1 MAEVTIALDAM
12 GGDRGPAELVAGALE
27 AVGDGVG
34 VLLCG
39 RTAEL
44 QTELDAQGSHPDL
57 EIVDA
62 PDVID
67 YDDEPAAA
75 VRAKPGSSMVTAC
88 RIVREGRAAG
98 AISAGST
105 GAMLA
110 ASLLTMGRVKGVHRP
125 GIAVP
130 LPARDQ
136 PCVLIDA
143 GANSESRP
151 ENLLQFGMM
160 GAIFAEEVLGI
171 DDPCVGLLSVGEE
184 SSKGTPEVVEAHAL
198 LSASG
203 LHFGGNCEGRDALSG
218 RFQVLVADGFAGNVL
233 LKGLEGAGVMMMR
246 ELREAAR
253 SSRRAKLGALLLLA
267 GPAGHARP
275 HRPRDLWRRLPAG
288 RARHLRDRPRQQ
300 QPAGDPKRRAGGRQ
314 GRRARHRRPDGA
326 ARRRRRSGIPLAGR
340 RSGQY
345 SHAGSGVGDGRD
357 SNMNRDEALERV
369 RGILVEQLG
378 VDEGQVTEAA
388 SFQGDLDA
396 DSLDLVE
403 LIMELEDQFGVK
415 ISDED
420 AQKIETV
427 GQAVDYVTSHA

>member
-39 RTAEL
+39 RAAEL
-44 QTELDAQGSHPDL
+44 QSELDAQGSDLDL

-88 RIVREGRAAG
+88 RMVREGRAAG

-233 LKGLEGAGVMMMR
+233 LKGLEGAGAMMMR
-246 ELREAAR
+246 ELRDAAR
-253 SSRRAKLGALLLLA
+253 SSRRAKLGALLLL
-267 GPAGHARP
+267 PALRGM
-275 HRPRDLWRRLPAG
+275 
-288 RARHLRDRPRQQ
+288 RDRI
-300 QPAGDPKRRAGGRQ
+300 DPETYGGAYLL
-314 GRRARHRRPDGA
+314 G
-326 ARRRRRSGIPLAGR
+326 
-340 RSGQY
+340 
-345 SHAGSGVGDGRD
+345 
-357 SNMNRDEALERV
+357 V
-369 RGILVEQLG
+369 RGISVIAHGNSSRRAIRNAVLVAARGAEHG
-378 VDEGQVTEAA
+378 IVDRMAQRVGGADPGSHLQDGDPANTVTQVRESAT
-388 SFQGDLDA
+388 G
-396 DSLDLVE
+396 
-403 LIMELEDQFGVK
+403 
-415 ISDED
+415 
-420 AQKIETV
+420 ET
-427 GQAVDYVTSHA
+427 AT

>member
-1 MAEVTIALDAM
+1 
-12 GGDRGPAELVAGALE
+12 LVAGAVT
-27 AVGDGVG
+27 AARDGVA
-34 VLLCG
+34 VLRCG
-39 RTAEL
+39 RTQEIEREL
-44 QTELDAQGSHPDL
+44 AGHGDVAGV

-62 PDVID
+62 PQLID
-67 YDDEPAAA
+67 FHDEPAAA

-88 RIVREGRAAG
+88 RMVREGRAAG

-203 LHFGGNCEGRDALSG
+203 LHFGGNCEGRDA
-218 RFQVLVADGFAGNVL
+218 
-233 LKGLEGAGVMMMR
+233 
-246 ELREAAR
+246 
-253 SSRRAKLGALLLLA
+253 
-267 GPAGHARP
+267 
-275 HRPRDLWRRLPAG
+275 
-288 RARHLRDRPRQQ
+288 
-300 QPAGDPKRRAGGRQ
+300 
-314 GRRARHRRPDGA
+314 
-326 ARRRRRSGIPLAGR
+326 
-340 RSGQY
+340 
-345 SHAGSGVGDGRD
+345 
-357 SNMNRDEALERV
+357 
-369 RGILVEQLG
+369 
-378 VDEGQVTEAA
+378 
-388 SFQGDLDA
+388 
-396 DSLDLVE
+396 
-403 LIMELEDQFGVK
+403 
-415 ISDED
+415 
-420 AQKIETV
+420 
-427 GQAVDYVTSHA
+427 

>member
-12 GGDRGPAELVAGALE
+12 GGDRGPAELVAGAIE

-39 RTAEL
+39 RADEL
-44 QTELDAQGSHPDL
+44 QSELDAQGGDPDL

-67 YDDEPAAA
+67 YNDEPAAA

-88 RIVREGRAAG
+88 RMVREGRAAG

-110 ASLLTMGRVKGVHRP
+110 SSLLTMGRVKGVHRP

-130 LPARDQ
+130 LPARHQ

-171 DDPCVGLLSVGEE
+171 EAPCVGLLSVGEE

-233 LKGLEGAGVMMMR
+233 LKGLEGAGVMLLPALQGMR
-246 ELREAAR
+246 DRIDPETYGGAYLLGVRGISVIAHGN
-253 SSRRAKLGALLLLA
+253 SSRRAIRNAVLVAATGAEHGIVDRMA
-267 GPAGHARP
+267 QRVGGADPGS
-275 HRPRDLWRRLPAG
+275 
-288 RARHLRDRPRQQ
+288 HLQD
-300 QPAGDPKRRAGGRQ
+300 GDPANTVTQ
-314 GRRARHRRPDGA
+314 
-326 ARRRRRSGIPLAGR
+326 
-340 RSGQY
+340 
-345 SHAGSGVGDGRD
+345 
-357 SNMNRDEALERV
+357 V
-369 RGILVEQLG
+369 RESATG
-378 VDEGQVTEAA
+378 
-388 SFQGDLDA
+388 
-396 DSLDLVE
+396 
-403 LIMELEDQFGVK
+403 
-415 ISDED
+415 
-420 AQKIETV
+420 ET
-427 GQAVDYVTSHA
+427 AT

>member
-1 MAEVTIALDAM
+1 
-12 GGDRGPAELVAGALE
+12 VA
-27 AVGDGVG
+27 
-34 VLLCG
+34 
-39 RTAEL
+39 
-44 QTELDAQGSHPDL
+44 
-57 EIVDA
+57 
-62 PDVID
+62 
-67 YDDEPAAA
+67 AAA

-88 RIVREGRAAG
+88 RMVREGRAAG

-171 DDPCVGLLSVGEE
+171 DQPCVGLLSVGEE

-253 SSRRAKLGALLLLA
+253 SSRRAKLGALLLLPTLQ
-267 GPAGHARP
+267 GM
-275 HRPRDLWRRLPAG
+275 
-288 RARHLRDRPRQQ
+288 RDRI
-300 QPAGDPKRRAGGRQ
+300 DPETYGGAYLL
-314 GRRARHRRPDGA
+314 G
-326 ARRRRRSGIPLAGR
+326 
-340 RSGQY
+340 
-345 SHAGSGVGDGRD
+345 
-357 SNMNRDEALERV
+357 V
-369 RGILVEQLG
+369 RGISVIAHGNSSRRAIRNAVLVAARGAEHG
-378 VDEGQVTEAA
+378 IVDRMAHRVGGADPGSHLQDGDPANTVTQVRESAT
-388 SFQGDLDA
+388 G
-396 DSLDLVE
+396 
-403 LIMELEDQFGVK
+403 
-415 ISDED
+415 
-420 AQKIETV
+420 ET
-427 GQAVDYVTSHA
+427 AT

>member
-39 RTAEL
+39 RAAEL
-44 QTELDAQGSHPDL
+44 QAELDAQGTDPDL
-57 EIVDA
+57 VIVDA

-67 YDDEPAAA
+67 FGDEPAAA

-88 RIVREGRAAG
+88 RMVREGRAAG

-105 GAMLA
+105 GGMLA

-171 DDPCVGLLSVGEE
+171 EQPCVGLLSVGEE

-203 LHFGGNCEGRDALSG
+203 LNFGGNCEGRDALSG
-218 RFQVLVADGFAGNVL
+218 EFQVVVADGFAGNVL
-233 LKGLEGAGVMMMR
+233 LKGLEGAGAMLLR
-246 ELREAAR
+246 ELRDAAR
-253 SSRRAKLGALLLLA
+253 SSLRAKLGGLLLM
-267 GPAGHARP
+267 PALRG
-275 HRPRDLWRRLPAG
+275 
-288 RARHLRDRPRQQ
+288 LRDRI
-300 QPAGDPKRRAGGRQ
+300 DPETYGGAYLLGVR
-314 GRRARHRRPDGA
+314 GVSVIAHGNSSRVAVHNAVTVA
-326 ARRRRRSGIPLAGR
+326 ARGVEHDIVGR
-340 RSGQY
+340 MAQRLGASRPATDLHEG
-345 SHAGSGVGDGRD
+345 
-357 SNMNRDEALERV
+357 DEANTVTQV
-369 RGILVEQLG
+369 RQSATG
-378 VDEGQVTEAA
+378 
-388 SFQGDLDA
+388 
-396 DSLDLVE
+396 
-403 LIMELEDQFGVK
+403 
-415 ISDED
+415 
-420 AQKIETV
+420 ET
-427 GQAVDYVTSHA
+427 AT